1 MLKFI
6 IYDLI
11 IVLLSILGAI
21 IGKIIILKVG
31 EK

>member
-11 IVLLSILGAI
+11 IVLFSILGAI